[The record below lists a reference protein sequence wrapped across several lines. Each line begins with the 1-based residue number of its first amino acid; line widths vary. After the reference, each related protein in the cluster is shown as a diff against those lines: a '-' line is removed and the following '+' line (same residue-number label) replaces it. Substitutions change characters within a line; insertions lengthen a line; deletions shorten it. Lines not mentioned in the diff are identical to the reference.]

1 MSDGTMT
8 SRILHP
14 SSKAT
19 RSRAEEADVQKTSLK
34 SKRTSFLPAPVS
46 SKSSIPITTSLRSIT
61 RKPIQASTAAS
72 TIKTKSPTTKL
83 PTKGPE
89 RQLPSYAATDNAGSG
104 MGTSTQISADPLP
117 QRQRLRR
124 KNSLNHQ
131 QRSTYIKPD
140 VSMDVQNQHVT
151 PEVTKGNNTY
161 PELMSGLSSSQF
173 SAIPPHSSTVT
184 VLENVASDSRMQSFI
199 NHGPQPPQSPQ
210 HTQLST
216 TPTLRLPAPPFGRS
230 ASASTTLSDSPGPF
244 SNFSRGSTPTSISS
258 ASPAMSHI
266 PRFSTR
272 RASSPTRVHPRTI
285 ARKLFDKPVA
295 GNSVADE
302 VLTPVEE
309 ASNLASPFAPSL
321 NSNDTITKK
330 QSVDKKKVL
339 RKSPPQT
346 PPRVSSKAALPPISI
361 DTAMA
366 QGPKSEVPTRTKG
379 PQSTVSPLVSSIPK
393 LSTSRSASQS
403 KIPPP
408 RPSRDGTPTL
418 EGFGRS
424 PILLNNNVS
433 VPGQG
438 NDRIETPESGS
449 TEQKEKEPT
458 REHNKSFR
466 STSKSLQTAKQSSAQ
481 TSTRRQSIVYSPH
494 LIPRETST
502 TKESSL
508 IRNNA
513 GNQRSSREPSPSI
526 TSSNKSFSRFGLFAK
541 KLKSSSETSLAPPSE
556 KTNRKGPAAGTGHE
570 GYGRYSRRGR
580 SSSTSTVAS
589 RARSTSTE
597 SAEAGVTRTSGS
609 RKSSFNTNDGRPQLD
624 DFLKDRLEPVIIG
637 GGGRVKEN
645 RNSSVGSSQP
655 ASNQSSTLSL
665 DSMLQ
670 PRTVYRQDSTW
681 TGSAISMME
690 SSDSVNLN
698 PGTSGA
704 THPTIPT
711 LAHRRSLHRAQLSGG
726 ESTPKL
732 PQPINTKRT
741 ATSPGPATHDSALST
756 APPTDASG
764 PLTDVSEGHEGNW
777 LRPKG
782 KTLLKAKRSRKWN
795 IFHRG
800 QRSNDSLQSSTL
812 SRQSSNDQ
820 PALGIYGLEPT
831 QPMPHYAL
839 PDDFD
844 TDQAEPMED
853 TLRTIEANLSNDEDD
868 YPSEADQ
875 FHFREPSML
884 LPSPPKFPSQFESFS
899 TIGAENATSKDFSNV
914 ALGRHPRLQHVGR
927 IPQVTSRRERLHKP
941 SPQSFSRPFV
951 RQPDAKDKV
960 EMDTIPTFPLPEV
973 RPRLGLQTHMQ
984 SESSLHLPFETLKSA
999 PPTNGMLYNLDGER
1013 EFLRFSPR
1021 KWSEVSTANSSS
1033 TMSLAAITAMIS
1045 PPDAVLSDDE
1055 VWGEFDDF
1063 LDQVTSPLSM
1073 SPYTPGFSAPSDYL
1087 ETSDDTIQPA
1097 IHASPDSST
1106 TIETTG
1112 SIDSKALPTTYMQ
1125 KLSFLGPPEV
1135 QAQLNSPVSLTDIH
1149 TNYGARTS
1157 TAKSNLRDSNLST
1170 ISGSQ
1175 YSSQAPLSRSG
1186 SRTSTTSVQQK
1197 RLTRAMAEKTQ
1208 STSTESLRFSAL
1220 MTSRWLSFD
1229 RVLFSPIQEQL
1240 RSTRQD
1246 RILVVDGLGN
1256 DDWSTYCALTYPEAT
1271 VHSLSSMTLNPGSR
1285 QKIPEDWTAP
1295 ANHRRHTHT
1304 DVTAPFPF
1312 VKNWFSAVVFR
1323 FPAANTS
1330 LAYRHTIS
1338 ECKRVLRPGGFL
1350 ELSVLDMD
1358 MVNMGSK
1365 TSHAIRSLKMHMH
1378 SVRPDVSLSPVSDE
1392 ILKLLGRKGFENV
1405 SRAVV
1410 GVPVVESGSNSPTKA
1425 TEAQIS
1431 GSAHAARLSLG
1442 DLLAK
1447 QAQSQD
1453 LHYPSTKAMAKAARW
1468 WWSKCYENIGPGQ
1481 QPSIWTDENV
1491 LRECE
1496 ARETGLKLFV
1506 CYAQKP
1512 VSPPRRTMSV

>member
-1 MSDGTMT
+1 MSDGTMA
-8 SRILHP
+8 SRILHT

-19 RSRAEEADVQKTSLK
+19 RSRAEEADVQKTSVK
-34 SKRTSFLPAPVS
+34 SKRTSLIPAPVS

-61 RKPIQASTAAS
+61 RKPVQVSAAAS
-72 TIKTKSPTTKL
+72 ISKTKSSATKL
-83 PTKGPE
+83 PTKASE
-89 RQLPSYAATDNAGSG
+89 RPMSSYAATDNTKSG
-104 MGTSTQISADPLP
+104 MGNSTQISADPLP

-124 KNSLNHQ
+124 KSSLNQ
-131 QRSTYIKPD
+131 QHSAYTKPA
-140 VSMDVQNQHVT
+140 VSIDVQNQQVRSESSKDSH
-151 PEVTKGNNTY
+151 TY
-161 PELMSGLSSSQF
+161 PKSISELSYSQSSVVPL
-173 SAIPPHSSTVT
+173 APLMAPVPEI
-184 VLENVASDSRMQSFI
+184 VASNSRMQSFI
-199 NHGPQPPQSPQ
+199 THGPQPPQSPQ
-210 HTQLST
+210 PPKPST
-216 TPTLRLPAPPFGRS
+216 TPVLRLPAPPFGRS
-230 ASASTTLSDSPGPF
+230 ASASTTLSESPGPF

-272 RASSPTRVHPRTI
+272 RASSPTRAHPSTI
-285 ARKLFDKPVA
+285 GRKLFDSSVA
-295 GNSVADE
+295 GNPATGEALS
-302 VLTPVEE
+302 PVEAPKP
-309 ASNLASPFAPSL
+309 ASLLASSL

-330 QSVDKKKVL
+330 QSADKKKVL

-346 PPRVSSKAALPPISI
+346 PPRVSSKTALPPISI
-361 DTAMA
+361 NTAIV
-366 QGPKSEVPTRTKG
+366 QGPKSEVPTRIKG
-379 PQSTVSPLVSSIPK
+379 PQSATSPPVSSIPK
-393 LSTSRSASQS
+393 LSTSTSQA
-403 KIPPP
+403 KLPPP

-424 PILLNNNVS
+424 PVLLNNNIS
-433 VPGQG
+433 TSEQG
-438 NDRIETPESGS
+438 NI
-449 TEQKEKEPT
+449 EQKGKEST
-458 REHNKSFR
+458 KEHNRSFR

-494 LIPRETST
+494 LIPREAS
-502 TKESSL
+502 KPRESSSVRHN
-508 IRNNA
+508 I
-513 GNQRSSREPSPSI
+513 GNQPSSREPSPSI
-526 TSSNKSFSRFGLFAK
+526 TSPSKSFSRFGLFAK
-541 KLKSSSETSLAPPSE
+541 KLKSSSETSLTQLSD

-570 GYGRYSRRGR
+570 GYGKYSRRGR

-597 SAEAGVTRTSGS
+597 SATAGITRTSGS

-624 DFLKDRLEPVIIG
+624 DFFKDRLEPVIIG
-637 GGGRVKEN
+637 GGGQIKEN
-645 RNSSVGSSQP
+645 RNSIVGSSQP
-655 ASNQSSTLSL
+655 ASSQSSTLSL
-665 DSMLQ
+665 DSELQ
-670 PRTVYRQDSTW
+670 PRILYRQDDTW
-681 TGSAISMME
+681 TGSAISMTE
-690 SSDSVNLN
+690 SNDSVNLN
-698 PGTSGA
+698 SVTSEVA
-704 THPTIPT
+704 YPSIPT

-726 ESTPKL
+726 ESAPKL
-732 PQPINTKRT
+732 PQPINTKRM
-741 ATSPGPATHDSALST
+741 ATSPGPATYDSALSS

-777 LRPKG
+777 LRPKA

-800 QRSNDSLQSSTL
+800 QRSNDSLQTSTL

-853 TLRTIEANLSNDEDD
+853 TLRTIEANLNNDEDD
-868 YPSEADQ
+868 YPSEAEP

-884 LPSPPKFPSQFESFS
+884 LPSPLKFPSQFESFS
-899 TIGAENATSKDFSNV
+899 TTRAEDATGKDFSNV

-927 IPQVTSRRERLHKP
+927 IPQVTPRRERLHKP

-951 RQPDAKDKV
+951 RQPDTKDKI
-960 EMDTIPTFPLPEV
+960 EMDAIPTFPAPGS
-973 RPRLGLQTHMQ
+973 RPKLGLQTQMY
-984 SESSLHLPFETLKSA
+984 SESSLHLPFETARSG

-1033 TMSLAAITAMIS
+1033 TMSLAAITATIS

-1073 SPYTPGFSAPSDYL
+1073 SPSPFTPRFPAPDDYL
-1087 ETSDDTIQPA
+1087 EASDDTIQPA
-1097 IHASPDSST
+1097 IHTSPSSSAT

-1112 SIDSKALPTTYMQ
+1112 SIDGKALPTTHVQ
-1125 KLSFLGPPEV
+1125 KLGYLGPPEV
-1135 QAQLNSPVSLTDIH
+1135 QLQLNSPISLTDIYA
-1149 TNYGARTS
+1149 NYGARTG

-1197 RLTRAMAEKTQ
+1197 RVTRAMAEKTQ

-1271 VHSLSSMTLNPGSR
+1271 VHSLSSLTFRPGTGQRNPDDR
-1285 QKIPEDWTAP
+1285 TAP
-1295 ANHRRHTHT
+1295 ANHRRHTYT

-1378 SVRPDVSLSPVSDE
+1378 SVRPDISLSPVSDE

-1410 GVPVVESGSNSPTKA
+1410 GVPVVEQASSSPTKP
-1425 TEAQIS
+1425 TEAQML
-1431 GSAHAARLSLG
+1431 GFANTARLSLG

-1481 QPSIWTDENV
+1481 EPSIWTDENL